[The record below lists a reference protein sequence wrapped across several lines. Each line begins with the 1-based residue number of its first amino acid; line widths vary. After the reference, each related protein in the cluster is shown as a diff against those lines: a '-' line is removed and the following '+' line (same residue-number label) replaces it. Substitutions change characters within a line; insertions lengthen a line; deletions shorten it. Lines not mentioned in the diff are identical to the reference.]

1 MKLPSRTRW
10 FLRVTILLL
19 FFLISWVIW
28 LASVTI
34 GFEQHLN
41 SLFITLDT
49 LSASDPA
56 YTAAILAAGPEP
68 FEVDFPLRTP
78 HPDTSIPPLIHYIW
92 FRDLYATQP
101 GEEDSI
107 PHSGSNAPDLCIQH
121 NPTFTV
127 HIWNETEVLSLIDH
141 HYAWFL
147 PIWHSYR
154 HPIQRVDAAKYF
166 ILYHHGGVYL
176 DLDISCRKSLAP
188 LVNFPMWFPKASP
201 LGVNNDA
208 MASRKGH
215 PLMWSMIMNLD
226 GRNKNLLSPW
236 ITVFW
241 TTGPKFVSD
250 MLQAYLD
257 ERVVSMAETRA
268 QAGETADLD
277 PDGVYILPR
286 QFYSEE
292 YTFFGHRQGGTWHG
306 KDVAVV
312 LWIIDRPWVV
322 LLALTPAAIGVYA
335 WARRRRAGA
344 VADKMRKMDIEA

>member
-1 MKLPSRTRW
+1 M
-10 FLRVTILLL
+10 RVTLLLL
-19 FFLISWVIW
+19 FFFVSCIIW
-28 LASVTI
+28 IASITI

-49 LSASDPA
+49 FTASDPA

-68 FEVDFPLRTP
+68 FEVDFPLKTP

-92 FRDLYATQP
+92 FRDLYTTQP
-101 GEEDSI
+101 GEEESI

-127 HIWNETEVLSLIDH
+127 KIWNETEVLDLIDT

-147 PIWHSYR
+147 PIWHAYR

-188 LVNFPMWFPKASP
+188 LVESPMWFPKASP

-215 PLMWSMIMNLD
+215 PLMWKMIMNLEA
-226 GRNKNLLSPW
+226 RNKNLLSPW

-250 MLQAYLD
+250 MLQDYLAA
-257 ERVVSMAETRA
+257 RGGPMTMASE
-268 QAGETADLD
+268 QGGKEGDVD
-277 PDGVYILPR
+277 PDGLYILPR
-286 QFYSEE
+286 QFYSED

-306 KDVAVV
+306 KDVAAV
-312 LWIIDRPWVV
+312 LWVIDRPWVV
-322 LLALTPAAIGVYA
+322 LLIVVPAAAGVYA
-335 WARRRRAGA
+335 WARRRRARGA
-344 VADKMRKMDIEA
+344 AEKMRKMDMEA